1 MSNVLN
7 YFDQPVGDNN
17 DNKLNLNGSVAFN
30 GTDFASEKLENVLKS
45 NDVYEISANG
55 AVNITGN
62 NVVIGGT
69 GLALTL
75 AAPESGVNCVVIVRS
90 ISSGN
95 VVVTTASGVTFDGTN
110 NTATFNA
117 AADKLVLGYKSATQW
132 AIIENNSV
140 VLSNV

>member
-69 GLALTL
+69 GLTLTL
-75 AAPESGVNCVVIVRS
+75 AAPESGVNCVIIIRS